1 MRRDSRKGSAV
12 MSEGTAVP
20 VERKGKV
27 IAVQGPVVDV
37 RFNTIDDM
45 PDLHETI
52 KARTFDRRDIVLVV
66 AEHLEGNVARCVALA
81 STLNLQRNATAT
93 ATGSPLKVP
102 VGDALFGRI
111 VNVMGQPIDGKGPI
125 ESKDYWPIHRDTS
138 KVDVN
143 MEKMGGGH
151 ADVLET
157 GIKVI
162 DLLFPVV
169 RGSKTGIIGGAGC
182 GKTVLISELIHN
194 IVEEHEGAC
203 VFTGIG
209 ERIREGN
216 ELYYEFEQVGI
227 LDKVMM
233 AFGQMDEPP
242 GARFNVV
249 LTGIT
254 LAEYLRST
262 DREVLLF
269 MDNVFRFVQAGAEI
283 STLLGRTPSETG
295 YQPTLSS
302 EVGDIHERIKG
313 SISAFEAV
321 YVPADDTTDPAVVA
335 IFSYLD
341 AVMVLSRERTQLG
354 LYPGIDPL
362 ASSCSNLD
370 VNVVGQRHFD
380 LSQESLR
387 IFTKYDELRR
397 IAAVI
402 GVDELSKTDRTIY
415 ERARKLQNFL
425 TQPMFVAESY
435 TGRKGQ
441 FVTRDETLDSVDMI
455 VTGKVDGRSEE
466 EFYMIGKLE

>member
-1 MRRDSRKGSAV
+1 MTT
-12 MSEGTAVP
+12 ETTTP
-20 VERKGKV
+20 VERRGRV
-27 IAVQGPVVDV
+27 TAVQGPVVDV
-37 RFNTIDDM
+37 TFNTVEDM
-45 PDLHETI
+45 PDLHEVI
-52 KARTFDRRDIVLVV
+52 KTRTFDKRDAMLVV
-66 AEHLEGNVARCVALA
+66 AEHLEGNVARCVSLA
-81 STLNLQRNATAT
+81 STLNLQRNAPAVG
-93 ATGSPLKVP
+93 TGSPLKVP
-102 VGDALFGRI
+102 VGNALFGRI
-111 VNVMGQPIDGKGPI
+111 INVMGQPIDGKGPI
-125 ESKDYWPIHRDTS
+125 AAEAVWPIHRDLS
-138 KVDVN
+138 KLDLSVDRVKN
-143 MEKMGGGH
+143 SR

-157 GIKVI
+157 GIKIV

-194 IVEEHEGAC
+194 IVEEHDGAC

-242 GARFNVV
+242 GARFNIV

-254 LAEYLRST
+254 LAEYLQSQGK
-262 DREVLLF
+262 EVLLF

-302 EVGDIHERIKG
+302 EVGDVHERIKG
-313 SISAFEAV
+313 TISAFEAV

-362 ASSCSNLD
+362 ASSCSNLSAA
-370 VNVVGQRHFD
+370 VVGQRHFD
-380 LSQESLR
+380 LSQEVMR

-397 IAAVI
+397 IVAVI

-415 ERARKLQNFL
+415 ERARKLTNFL

-441 FVTRDETLDSVDMI
+441 FVRREETLDAIDRI
-455 VTGKVDGRSEE
+455 VSGEADSRPDDQ
-466 EFYMIGKLE
+466 FYMIGKLE

>member
-1 MRRDSRKGSAV
+1 MTAEPAAV
-12 MSEGTAVP
+12 G
-20 VERKGKV
+20 RLKKGKV
-27 IAVQGPVVDV
+27 VSVQGPVVDV
-37 RFNTIDDM
+37 KFADISDM

-52 KARTFDRRDIVLVV
+52 STRTFDRRDIMLLV
-66 AEHLEGNVARCVALA
+66 AEHLEGNIARCVSLA
-81 STLNLQRNATAT
+81 STLNLQRNAIAT
-93 ATGSPLKVP
+93 ASGETLKVP
-102 VGDALFGRI
+102 VGDELFGRI

-125 ESKDYWPIHRDTS
+125 QTKEMWPIHRDTS
-138 KVDVN
+138 KVDIN
-143 MEKMGGGH
+143 INKMSGGKT
-151 ADVLET
+151 DIVET
-157 GIKVI
+157 GIKAV

-194 IVEEHEGAC
+194 IVEAHNGAC
-203 VFTGIG
+203 VFCGIG

-216 ELYYEFEQVGI
+216 ELYHEFRQVGI

-242 GARFNVV
+242 GARFNVI

-254 LAEYLRST
+254 LAEYLQST
-262 DREVLLF
+262 GREVLLF

-302 EVGDIHERIKG
+302 EVGDVHERIKG

-321 YVPADDTTDPAVVA
+321 YVPADDLTDPAVVA

-370 VNVVGQRHFD
+370 PVVVGPRHF
-380 LSQESLR
+380 SVAQETLR
-387 IFTKYDELRR
+387 IFTKYEELRR
-397 IAAVI
+397 IVAVI
-402 GVDELSKTDRTIY
+402 GVDELSKVDRMLY

-435 TGRKGQ
+435 TNKKGE
-441 FVTRDETLDSVDMI
+441 FVKTVQTLDSVEKI
-455 VTGKVDGRSEE
+455 IDGRMDQTSEQ
-466 EFYMIGKLE
+466 EFYMIGALP

>member
-1 MRRDSRKGSAV
+1 
-12 MSEGTAVP
+12 MSEQAV
-20 VERKGKV
+20 VDKTRKGKI

-37 RFNTIDDM
+37 QFANIEDM

-52 KARTFDRRDIVLVV
+52 LSKTFDKREITLLV
-66 AEHLEGNVARCVALA
+66 AEHLEGNIARCVALE

-93 ATGSPLKVP
+93 ATGETLTIP
-102 VGDALFGRI
+102 VGQELFGRI
-111 VNVMGQPIDGKGPI
+111 INVMGEPIDGKGPI
-125 ESKDYWPIHRDTS
+125 ETKERAPIYKDTS
-138 KVDVN
+138 KVAMDVSTLS
-143 MEKMGGGH
+143 GGK
-151 ADVLET
+151 AEIVET
-157 GIKVI
+157 GIKIV

-169 RGSKTGIIGGAGC
+169 RGSKTGVIGGAGC
-182 GKTVLISELIHN
+182 GKTVLIMELIHN

-216 ELYYEFEQVGI
+216 ELYFEFKEAGI
-227 LDKVMM
+227 LEKVMM

-249 LTGIT
+249 LSGIT
-254 LAEYLRST
+254 LAEYLQT
-262 DREVLLF
+262 TGKEVLLF
-269 MDNVFRFVQAGAEI
+269 MDNVYRFVQAGSEI

-302 EVGDIHERIKG
+302 EVGDVHERIKG

-321 YVPADDTTDPAVVA
+321 YVPADDVTDPAVVA

-370 VNVVGQRHFD
+370 AAIVGQRHFD
-380 LSQESLR
+380 LSQELLR
-387 IFTKYDELRR
+387 IFTKYDELKR
-397 IAAVI
+397 IVAVI
-402 GVDELSKTDRTIY
+402 GLDELSKADRTLY
-415 ERARKLQNFL
+415 ERARKLQYFL

-435 TGRKGQ
+435 VGKKGE
-441 FVTRDETLDSVDMI
+441 FVKVGETLDCVERI
-455 VTGKVDGRSEE
+455 VDGKLDDRPEDD
-466 EFYMIGKLE
+466 FYMIGTI

>member
-1 MRRDSRKGSAV
+1 MTEESAV
-12 MSEGTAVP
+12 A

-27 IAVQGPVVDV
+27 VGVQGPVVDV
-37 RFNTIDDM
+37 RFNTIEEM

-52 KARTFDRRDIVLVV
+52 RVRTFDRRDVMLVV
-66 AEHLEGNVARCVALA
+66 AEHLEGRIARCVALA

-93 ATGSPLKVP
+93 ATGSPVKIP
-102 VGDALFGRI
+102 VGDELFGRI
-111 VNVMGQPIDGKGPI
+111 INVMGQPIDGKGPI
-125 ESKDYWPIHRDTS
+125 VTAETWPIHRDTS
-138 KVDVN
+138 KVDVS
-143 MEKMGGGH
+143 MEKMGGGKT
-151 ADVLET
+151 DVLET
-157 GIKVI
+157 GIKVV

-194 IVEEHEGAC
+194 IVEEHNGAC

-216 ELYYEFEQVGI
+216 ELYYEFEQAGI

-262 DREVLLF
+262 NREVLLF

-302 EVGDIHERIKG
+302 EVGDVHERIKG

-362 ASSCSNLD
+362 VSSCSNLD

-380 LSQESLR
+380 LAQETLR

-441 FVTRDETLDSVDMI
+441 FVKREETLDSVDMI
-455 VTGKVDGRSEE
+455 VTGKVDVRSEE
-466 EFYMIGKLE
+466 DFYMIGKLE

>member
-1 MRRDSRKGSAV
+1 MT
-12 MSEGTAVP
+12 EETAVA

-27 IAVQGPVVDV
+27 TAVQGPVVDV
-37 RFNTIDDM
+37 RFNTIDEM

-52 KARTFDRRDIVLVV
+52 KVRTFDRRDIVLVV

-93 ATGSPLKVP
+93 ATGHPLKVP

-125 ESKDYWPIHRDTS
+125 DAKEYWPIHRDTS

-143 MEKMGGGH
+143 VEKMGGGRR
-151 ADVLET
+151 DVLET
-157 GIKVI
+157 GIKVV

-380 LSQESLR
+380 LAQESLR

-441 FVTRDETLDSVDMI
+441 FVKREETLDSVDMI